1 MGHSIYEAYVIGDI
15 LMFDRKK
22 ITQQLVF
29 VAYLTLYMYLYYK
42 LSLSDGLLFT
52 TASRKNAIM
61 MITNPMMSFN
71 LA

>member
-1 MGHSIYEAYVIGDI
+1 MGHSIYDAYVIGDI

-22 ITQQLVF
+22 ITEQLVF

-52 TASRKNAIM
+52 AVSRKNAIM
-61 MITNPMMSFN
+61 MITKPLMSFN

>member
-1 MGHSIYEAYVIGDI
+1 MGHSIYDAYVIGDI

-22 ITQQLVF
+22 ITEQLVF

-52 TASRKNAIM
+52 AASRKNAIM
-61 MITNPMMSFN
+61 MITKLMMSFN

>member
-1 MGHSIYEAYVIGDI
+1 MGHSIYDAYVIGDI
-15 LMFDRKK
+15 LMFDGKK
-22 ITQQLVF
+22 ITEQLVF
-29 VAYLTLYMYLYYK
+29 VAYLTLYMYLNYK

-52 TASRKNAIM
+52 AVSRKNAIM